1 MPGLFVFLLKVNIA
15 LLVFCAGY
23 YLVLRQ
29 LTFYTL
35 NRIYLVTAI
44 LFASV
49 YPKINLSG
57 FFEQHRDI
65 ANPVQTIVYNLQAP
79 AKHLIKPLYKPDYWQ
94 WASIVF
100 WLGAT
105 VLAIRLFI
113 QFISLFR
120 IYRKSK
126 AGQINGHEVRIIKG
140 NSGPFSFWK
149 NIYINPEMHKATD
162 LPSILLHEQVHVS
175 ELHTL
180 DILLGELSAIF
191 YWFNPGIWLIKKA
204 IRENIEFITDRKILN
219 KGVDTKQYQYSLVN
233 VSFSAAPQGIVNH
246 FNIST
251 IKKRIIM
258 MNSKRSSK
266 INLTRYAFLVP
277 AVVALLL
284 VFGISK
290 AALIKKSGNVG
301 KIVAAEIKSAI
312 GAGNSV
318 AKIAIPPSMHA
329 NSKTSNNIISITNK
343 DLDTLRNGG
352 FFLSTS
358 QPTDS
363 LKYVINGVKSTKA
376 NFKALDPD
384 HIISVDL
391 LSAEDANSL
400 LSETHNKHS
409 VLFVTTDDSDTG
421 KKLKERIDKLN
432 HMAKL
437 AVAGNGSMAVT
448 NSSWDSNNS
457 GATLSTGS
465 SNTTGS
471 DAVIVESA
479 PKVYKLRAKKS
490 PSLRLKSDTLAF
502 VTGEPVLIA
511 DAYAEPDTIRVLNL
525 KVDKGAYT
533 ISPKLKL
540 DAKPRIAYS
549 FKGTGRTY
557 TNFSGKTFTFN
568 ANGNNETNIEHLSA
582 KMIMID
588 GKAASEKDL
597 KKLSAAQ
604 IESMSVKSGDEITKK
619 YGDKAKNGVVF
630 ITTKKGDK

>member
-57 FFEQHRDI
+57 FFELHRNI
-65 ANPVQTIVYNLQAP
+65 ANPVQAIVYNLQAP
-79 AKHLIKPLYKPDYWQ
+79 AKHLIKPLDKHDYWQ
-94 WASIVF
+94 WAGIVF

-126 AGQINGHEVRIIKG
+126 AGQINGHEVRIISG

-149 NIYINPEMHKATD
+149 NIYINPEMHSTTD

-204 IRENIEFITDRKILN
+204 IRENIEFITDRKILT

-258 MNSKRSSK
+258 MNAKRSSK
-266 INLTRYAFLVP
+266 INLTRYAILVP
-277 AVVALLL
+277 VVVALLL
-284 VFGISK
+284 VFGISR
-290 AALIKKSGNVG
+290 AALIKKSGNAG
-301 KIVAAEIKSAI
+301 KVVAAEIKSAI
-312 GAGNSV
+312 GAGNV
-318 AKIAIPPSMHA
+318 TKMTVNTSMAA
-329 NSKTSNNIISITNK
+329 NENTANKIISITKK
-343 DLDTLRNGG
+343 DLDTVRNGG

-358 QPTDS
+358 QSTDS
-363 LKYVINGVKSTKA
+363 LKYIINGVKSTKA
-376 NFKALDPD
+376 DFKALDPD

-391 LSAEDANSL
+391 VSAEQANAL
-400 LSETHNKHS
+400 LNENSNKHS
-409 VLFVTTDDSDTG
+409 VLFVTTDDSDSG

-437 AVAGNGSMAVT
+437 VVAGNGSVAVT
-448 NSSWDSNNS
+448 NSSSDNNS
-457 GATLSTGS
+457 SGANLSTGS
-465 SNTTGS
+465 SNTSGS
-471 DAVIVESA
+471 DVVIVESA
-479 PKVYKLRAKKS
+479 PKVYKFRPRKS
-490 PSLRLKSDTLAF
+490 RTLMLKSDTLAS
-502 VTGEPVLIA
+502 VTREPVVIA
-511 DAYAEPDTIRVLNL
+511 DAYAEPDTIRVMNL

-540 DAKPRIAYS
+540 DAKPRMAYS
-549 FKGTGRTY
+549 FKGTGRTFS
-557 TNFSGKTFTFN
+557 NFSGKTLTLN
-568 ANGNNETNIEHLSA
+568 SNGNNETNIEHLSA

-588 GKAASEKDL
+588 GKEATEKDL
-597 KKLSAAQ
+597 KKLSAAR
-604 IESMSVKSGDEITKK
+604 IESMSVKSGDEVTKK

-630 ITTKKGDK
+630 ITTKK